1 MAEMFSPPKAVR
13 AEGLVTEPVDA
24 AGLLAVR
31 GATGETGAWASRV
44 ADNLTA
50 RAAEILKENVVTETR
65 ADMPYGVETDP
76 VSHGIMAADAAL
88 DAAQNLLAGNL
99 DPVVNQA
106 YYLICAA
113 DAALD
118 EAQEALGLV
127 DADDNMSEPV
137 EPVDPMAGDMTGMM
151 DMTAPRSE
159 SLMLAEH
166 RNRLATAEQ
175 ITFDAEIRAA
185 ADGSM
190 RISGY
195 AAKFNTE
202 ASALGFREQ
211 IAPGAFK
218 RSLAGADPIY
228 LLVNHDTEQLP
239 LASTG
244 SGTLQLREDAI
255 GLLMTADLDKSNPRA
270 AELYSALKRGDVSKM
285 SFMFTIADGGETRE
299 NGLRTL
305 TDLNLFE
312 VSVVTWPAYDSTEVG
327 VRDAANNDLST
338 RARLAAARLALIK

>member
-1 MAEMFSPPKAVR
+1 MPELFSPPKAVV
-13 AEGLVTEPVDA
+13 AEGLVTAPVDA
-24 AGLLAVR
+24 AGVIAVR

-44 ADNLTA
+44 AENLTA
-50 RAAEILKENVVTETR
+50 RAAEILKENAVTEVR
-65 ADMPYGVETDP
+65 ADAPYGVDVDP
-76 VSHGIMAADAAL
+76 IAHGIMACDAAL
-88 DAAQNLLAGNL
+88 DAAQNLLAGNV
-99 DPVVNQA
+99 DPVVSQA

-127 DADDNMSEPV
+127 DADDEMSEG
-137 EPVDPMAGDMTGMM
+137 EPAMGDAANMADM
-151 DMTAPRSE
+151 AEQPRSE

-166 RNRLATAEQ
+166 RSRLATAEQ

-185 ADGSM
+185 GDGSM

-244 SGTLQLREDAI
+244 SGTLQLREDAT

-285 SFMFTIADGGETRE
+285 SFMFTIADGGETRQ

-327 VRDAANNDLST
+327 VRDAAADDLGT
-338 RARLAAARLALIK
+338 RARLAAARLALVK

>member
-13 AEGLVTEPVDA
+13 AEGLVTQPVDA
-24 AGLLAVR
+24 AGLIAVR

-50 RAAEILKENVVTETR
+50 RAAEILKENAVTETR
-65 ADMPYGVETDP
+65 ADAPYGIVADP
-76 VSHGIMAADAAL
+76 VAHGIMAADAAL
-88 DAAQNLLAGNL
+88 DAAQNLLAGNV
-99 DPVVNQA
+99 DPVVSQA

-127 DADDNMSEPV
+127 DPDDDMSEPV
-137 EPVDPMAGDMTGMM
+137 EPVEPMVADMA

-159 SLMLAEH
+159 SPVLAEH
-166 RNRLATAEQ
+166 RSRLATAEQ

-185 ADGSM
+185 NDGSM

-218 RSLAGADPIY
+218 RSLTNTDPIY

-244 SGTLQLREDAI
+244 SGTLQLREDAT

-327 VRDAANNDLST
+327 VRTADDADLMT
-338 RARLAAARLALIK
+338 RARLAAARLAIIK

>member
-1 MAEMFSPPKAVR
+1 MPELFSPPKAVV
-13 AEGLVTEPVDA
+13 AEGLVTAPVDA
-24 AGLLAVR
+24 AGVIAVR

-44 ADNLTA
+44 AENLTA
-50 RAAEILKENVVTETR
+50 RAAEILKENAVTETR
-65 ADMPYGVETDP
+65 ADAPYGVDVDP
-76 VSHGIMAADAAL
+76 IAHGIMACDAAL
-88 DAAQNLLAGNL
+88 DAAQNLLAGNV
-99 DPVVNQA
+99 DPVVSQA

-127 DADDNMSEPV
+127 DPDDDMTEV
-137 EPVDPMAGDMTGMM
+137 EPVVDMADMP
-151 DMTAPRSE
+151 DMGYMAEQPRSE

-166 RNRLATAEQ
+166 RSRLATAEQ

-185 ADGSM
+185 GDGSM

-244 SGTLQLREDAI
+244 SGTLQLREDAT

-327 VRDAANNDLST
+327 VRDAVADDLGT
-338 RARLAAARLALIK
+338 RARLAAARLAIVK